1 MQQHKIET
9 ANLLNNLK
17 QKDEKI
23 REERKRQ
30 LGMLNEKRERLHNA
44 GKTPRT
50 TPAPAAASKRKSW
63 QYKPVAGTFFVY
75 FFSAP
80 RPPKNLRK
88 LSFNIYFCKLTYLN
102 LQKSKTVHFCAIL
115 STSKKKL
122 WHHNDD
128 RASLWF
134 DSCIFIHIKTLF
146 LFLNNFIF
154 SNI

>member
-1 MQQHKIET
+1 MHSKLYSLIVFGFFWKAQVTNIIFVCLLQQHKIET

-63 QYKPVAGTFFVY
+63 QYKPVAGT
-75 FFSAP
+75 
-80 RPPKNLRK
+80 
-88 LSFNIYFCKLTYLN
+88 C
-102 LQKSKTVHFCAIL
+102 
-115 STSKKKL
+115 
-122 WHHNDD
+122 
-128 RASLWF
+128 
-134 DSCIFIHIKTLF
+134 F
-146 LFLNNFIF
+146 LFMSFRHPAPPTKKTKSYNAFIQYLHMQINFFIWTF
-154 SNI
+154 RRTKPFISV